1 MKTQVK
7 NMSKT
12 NTRMLLRC
20 AVFAALTAV
29 GAFIRIP
36 FALSSITLQF
46 FFTAMAGL
54 VLLEEFRSVMVD
66 RFVLTL
72 INKRIMKPEYF
83 LTKENGAVI
92 MTEEGRKAFLS
103 AWQGKKQEMITHP
116 FLGEKIEWGMVPYA
130 QSMLLARFLRGDL
143 DEYPPFLW
151 K

>member
-1 MKTQVK
+1 
-7 NMSKT
+7 MS
-12 NTRMLLRC
+12 L
-20 AVFAALTAV
+20 ALD
-29 GAFIRIP
+29 
-36 FALSSITLQF
+36 
-46 FFTAMAGL
+46 
-54 VLLEEFRSVMVD
+54 LLEDFRSVMVD

-116 FLGEKIEWGMVPYA
+116 FLGEKIERGMVPYA